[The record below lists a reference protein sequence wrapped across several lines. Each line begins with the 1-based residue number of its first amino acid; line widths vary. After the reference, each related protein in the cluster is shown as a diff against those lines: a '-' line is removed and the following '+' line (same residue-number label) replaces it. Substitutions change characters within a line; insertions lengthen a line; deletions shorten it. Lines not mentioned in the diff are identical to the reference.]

1 MTAYL
6 TSLPSHYSAAVGVI
20 GVTTRQKQNMVFPSR
35 GCITCKKRRIKVRL
49 QHTIQASQI
58 SIYNKLRSSKCDS
71 VHPTCGRCNKAS
83 RTCVWDENEEAGL
96 VFRSENAFAQG
107 KPRRPWKAKERDG
120 KVATEASASSPDTS
134 VSPTPQPA
142 PEEDE
147 PFRFWLQYYMFR
159 DDEIPEFVR
168 EYSHYII
175 PYRDKT
181 QPGSSL
187 HLAVSALSHAAFG
200 RVMQDEKAVEDAEL
214 LFSQSIEKMQTVFSE
229 LTQDNIHE
237 ILVTA
242 MLMAFYENIMYGH
255 ERHHSPK
262 IDSSSWDPDITG
274 SRFWENISHH
284 KGAAG
289 LLKLRQERGWTPDLP
304 LERAAR
310 RQLVRTCILR
320 GIPAAPWLQDAAEF
334 GEKGLVLDLDSI
346 IVRVASLRSRSL
358 HIFLPKSQR
367 FSTQLSPLDIA
378 SEARDLDIALE
389 SWSRNISE
397 DWNFSVQPDPST
409 NTTFDGL
416 IHTYTSHG
424 NATVWNRYRAIH
436 IIINSIRKRALSIA
450 SQCSSQTI
458 STDME
463 QEMCLEKISL
473 LSTDLCRAVPFFIT
487 SHPHSITDRF
497 PIGEPDEA
505 NGNIDEARF
514 EILPKFGT
522 LLAWP
527 LTLAVSTDA
536 VPDPQK
542 KWLQTKLK
550 SIAKSLGDSI
560 LDTVAEQGE
569 FKF

>member
-1 MTAYL
+1 
-6 TSLPSHYSAAVGVI
+6 
-20 GVTTRQKQNMVFPSR
+20 MVFPSR
-35 GCITCKKRRIKVRL
+35 GCITCKKRRI
-49 QHTIQASQI
+49 
-58 SIYNKLRSSKCDS
+58 KCDS

-83 RTCVWDENEEAGL
+83 RTCVWDQNEEAGL
-96 VFRSENAFAQG
+96 VFKSENAFAQG
-107 KPRRPWKAKERDG
+107 KPRRPWKAKERDI
-120 KVATEASASSPDTS
+120 S
-134 VSPTPQPA
+134 VSPTPQPTPQTTT
-142 PEEDE
+142 PEEDV
-147 PFRFWLQYYMFR
+147 PFRFWLEYYMFR
-159 DDEIPEFVR
+159 DDEVPEFVH

-187 HLAVSALSHAAFG
+187 HLAVSSLSHATFG
-200 RVMQDEKAVEDAEL
+200 RAMQDEKAIGHAEL
-214 LFSQSIEKMQTVFSE
+214 LFSQSIEKMQTAFRE
-229 LTQDNIHE
+229 LTQDNVHE
-237 ILVTA
+237 TLVTV

-255 ERHHSPK
+255 ERHHSSRR
-262 IDSSSWDPDITG
+262 DSASSWGPDITG

-289 LLKLRQERGWTPDLP
+289 LLKLRQERRWPPDFP

-334 GEKGLVLDLDSI
+334 GEKGPVLDLDSI

-358 HIFLPKSQR
+358 HIFLPKSAR
-367 FSTQLSPLDIA
+367 FSTQLSPIDIA
-378 SEARDLDIALE
+378 SEARDLDAALE
-389 SWSRNISE
+389 SWSRNIAE
-397 DWNFSVQPDPST
+397 DWGFSVQSDPST
-409 NTTFDGL
+409 DDTFDGL
-416 IHTYTSHG
+416 THTYTSRGH
-424 NATVWNRYRAIH
+424 ATVWNRYRAIH

-473 LSTDLCRAVPFFIT
+473 LSMDLCRAVPFFIT
-487 SHPHSITDRF
+487 SHPRSTTRSF
-497 PIGEPDEA
+497 PIGESNEA
-505 NGNIDEARF
+505 NGNVGDTRF
-514 EILPKFGT
+514 EILPRFGI

-527 LTLAVSTDA
+527 LTLAVNTDA
-536 VPDPQK
+536 VPEPQK
-542 KWLQTKLK
+542 QWLKTRLK

-560 LDTVAEQGE
+560 LDTVVEQSE